1 MPQHNDGKYIGP
13 ETRALARGLVAIVW
27 LYQGLWCKLMA
38 RCPSH
43 AAVVGSLPQP
53 IGNLAGPLL
62 MIIGTLE
69 VALAIW
75 VVSGWRSRLA
85 AAAQTVLLLVMNG
98 GGLVWG
104 RSAIPDPFS
113 TVLNNVVLLALVWIV
128 SDAHV

>member
-1 MPQHNDGKYIGP
+1 
-13 ETRALARGLVAIVW
+13 
-27 LYQGLWCKLMA
+27 
-38 RCPSH
+38 
-43 AAVVGSLPQP
+43 
-53 IGNLAGPLL
+53 
-62 MIIGTLE
+62 MIIGTIE

-104 RSAIPDPFS
+104 RSAIADPFS